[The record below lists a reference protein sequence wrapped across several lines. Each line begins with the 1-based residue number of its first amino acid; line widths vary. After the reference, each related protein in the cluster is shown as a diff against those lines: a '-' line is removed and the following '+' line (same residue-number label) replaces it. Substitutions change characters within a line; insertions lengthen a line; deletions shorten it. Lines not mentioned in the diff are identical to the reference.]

1 MKNIF
6 IYPMVVVF
14 LFTTIVGCNNRP
26 NETAFSIGTGTIL
39 GSATYLA
46 TKSKNK
52 YTAPLTFIALVGGMM
67 LGKKVGGAIDDIN
80 YVKLNTALD
89 TIPDNK
95 KVAWVNPNDN
105 SQVEIEP
112 TQTFQSEVPQ
122 FNTSSENWCRKVDW
136 KISKNGE
143 SSFGETTVCRNELDG
158 SWSPIFPLGE
168 M

>member
-1 MKNIF
+1 MMKI
-6 IYPMVVVF
+6 IS
-14 LFTTIVGCNNRP
+14 IVLCLCIVLQGCGNRP
-26 NETAFSIGTGTIL
+26 NETAFSIGTGTVL

-52 YTAPLTFIALVGGMM
+52 FVAPLTFIALVGGLM
-67 LGKKVGGAIDDIN
+67 LGKKVGGAIDDVN
-80 YVKLNTALD
+80 YVKLNTAMN

-95 KVAWVNPNDN
+95 KVAWIDPNTQ

>member
-1 MKNIF
+1 MKLF
-6 IYPMVVVF
+6 ISIVVC
-14 LFTTIVGCNNRP
+14 LCIVLQGCSTNRP
-26 NETAFSIGTGTIL
+26 SETAFGIGTGTVL
-39 GSATYLA
+39 ATATYFA

-52 YTAPLTFIALVGGMM
+52 YVAPLSFIALVGGMM

-89 TIPDNK
+89 TIPDNN

-112 TQTFQSEVPQ
+112 KQTFQSEVPQ
-122 FNTSSENWCRKVDW
+122 FNTSSENWCRLVTW

-158 SWSPIFPLGE
+158 SWSPIFPLSS

>member
-1 MKNIF
+1 MKNTIITF
-6 IYPMVVVF
+6 TIISLF
-14 LFTTIVGCNNRP
+14 LFTTGCQNRP
-26 NETAFSIGTGTIL
+26 YETAFSIGTGTIL

-67 LGKKVGGAIDDIN
+67 LGKKVGGAIDDVN
-80 YVKLNTALD
+80 FVKLNTAMN

-95 KVAWVNPNDN
+95 KVAWIDPNTQ

-122 FNTSSENWCRKVDW
+122 FNTSSDNWCRKVDW
-136 KISKNGE
+136 KILKNGE

>member
-1 MKNIF
+1 MMKI
-6 IYPMVVVF
+6 IS
-14 LFTTIVGCNNRP
+14 IVLCLCIVLQGCGNRP
-26 NETAFSIGTGTIL
+26 NETAFSIGTGTVL

-52 YTAPLTFIALVGGMM
+52 FVAPLTFIALVGGMM
-67 LGKKVGGAIDDIN
+67 LGKKVGGAIDDVN
-80 YVKLNTALD
+80 FVKLNTAMN

-95 KVAWVNPNDN
+95 KVAWIDPNTQ

>member
-1 MKNIF
+1 MMKI
-6 IYPMVVVF
+6 IS
-14 LFTTIVGCNNRP
+14 IVLCLCIVLQGCGNRP
-26 NETAFSIGTGTIL
+26 NETAFSIGTGTVL
-39 GSATYLA
+39 GGATYLA

-67 LGKKVGGAIDDIN
+67 LGKKVGGAIDDVN
-80 YVKLNTALD
+80 FVKLNTAMN

-95 KVAWVNPNDN
+95 KVAWIDPNTQ

>member
-1 MKNIF
+1 MMKI
-6 IYPMVVVF
+6 IS
-14 LFTTIVGCNNRP
+14 IVLCLCIVLQGCGNRP
-26 NETAFSIGTGTIL
+26 NETAFSIGTGTVL

-52 YTAPLTFIALVGGMM
+52 FVAPLTFIALVGGLM
-67 LGKKVGGAIDDIN
+67 LGKKVGGAIDDVN
-80 YVKLNTALD
+80 YVKLNTAMN

-95 KVAWVNPNDN
+95 KVAWIDPNTQ

-143 SSFGETTVCRNELDG
+143 SSFGETTVCRNQLDG
-158 SWSPIFPLGE
+158 SWSPIFPLSS

>member
-1 MKNIF
+1 MMKI
-6 IYPMVVVF
+6 IS
-14 LFTTIVGCNNRP
+14 IVLCLCIVLQGCGNRP
-26 NETAFSIGTGTIL
+26 NETAFSIGTGTVL
-39 GSATYLA
+39 GGATYLA

-52 YTAPLTFIALVGGMM
+52 YTAPLTFIALVGGLM
-67 LGKKVGGAIDDIN
+67 LGKKVGGAIDDVN
-80 YVKLNTALD
+80 FVKLNTAMN

-95 KVAWVNPNDN
+95 KVAWIDPNTQ

>member
-1 MKNIF
+1 MMKI
-6 IYPMVVVF
+6 IS
-14 LFTTIVGCNNRP
+14 IVLCLCIILQGCGNRP
-26 NETAFSIGTGTIL
+26 NETAFSIGTGTVL
-39 GSATYLA
+39 GSATYFA

-52 YTAPLTFIALVGGMM
+52 FVAPLTFIALVGGMM
-67 LGKKVGGAIDDIN
+67 LGKKVGGAIDDVN
-80 YVKLNTALD
+80 FVKLNTAMN

-95 KVAWVNPNDN
+95 KVAWIDPNTQ

>member
-1 MKNIF
+1 MMKI
-6 IYPMVVVF
+6 IS
-14 LFTTIVGCNNRP
+14 IVLCLCIVLQGCGNRP
-26 NETAFSIGTGTIL
+26 NEAAFSIGTGTVL

-52 YTAPLTFIALVGGMM
+52 FTAPLTFIALVGGMM
-67 LGKKVGGAIDDIN
+67 LGKKVGGAIDDVN
-80 YVKLNTALD
+80 FVKLNTAMN

-95 KVAWVNPNDN
+95 KVAWIDPNTQ

>member
-1 MKNIF
+1 
-6 IYPMVVVF
+6 
-14 LFTTIVGCNNRP
+14 
-26 NETAFSIGTGTIL
+26 
-39 GSATYLA
+39 
-46 TKSKNK
+46 
-52 YTAPLTFIALVGGMM
+52 MM
-67 LGKKVGGAIDDIN
+67 LGKKVVGAIDDIN

-112 TQTFQSEVPQ
+112 TQTYQSEVPQ
-122 FNTSSENWCRKVDW
+122 FNTSSENWCRKEDW
-136 KISKNGE
+136 KISNNGE

-158 SWSPIFPLGE
+158 SWSPIFPLSS

>member
-1 MKNIF
+1 MKKLISLS
-6 IYPMVVVF
+6 IVF
-14 LFTTIVGCNNRP
+14 TLLVSMIGCSNRP

-67 LGKKVGGAIDDIN
+67 LGKKVGGAIDDVN
-80 YVKLNTALD
+80 FVKLNTAMN

-95 KVAWVNPNDN
+95 KVAWIDPNTQ

-122 FNTSSENWCRKVDW
+122 FNTSSENWCRLVTW

-143 SSFGETTVCRNELDG
+143 SSFGETTVCRNQLDG

>member
-1 MKNIF
+1 MKI
-6 IYPMVVVF
+6 IS
-14 LFTTIVGCNNRP
+14 IVLCLCIVLQGCGNRP
-26 NETAFSIGTGTIL
+26 NETAFSIGTGTVL

-52 YTAPLTFIALVGGMM
+52 FVAPLTFIALVGGLM
-67 LGKKVGGAIDDIN
+67 LGKKVGGAIDDVN
-80 YVKLNTALD
+80 YVKLNTAMN

-95 KVAWVNPNDN
+95 KVAWIDPNTQ

-143 SSFGETTVCRNELDG
+143 SSFGETTVCRNQLDG
-158 SWSPIFPLGE
+158 SWSPIFPLSS

>member
-1 MKNIF
+1 
-6 IYPMVVVF
+6 MVVVF

-26 NETAFSIGTGTIL
+26 NETGFAIGTGTLL
-39 GSATYLA
+39 GGATYLA

-67 LGKKVGGAIDDIN
+67 LGKNIGGAIDDIN

-89 TIPDNK
+89 TIPDKN

-105 SQVEIEP
+105 TQVEIEP
-112 TQTFQSEVPQ
+112 TDTFQEVVPQ
-122 FNTSSENWCRKVDW
+122 ISKSKESWCRTVDW

-143 SSFGETTVCRNELDG
+143 SSFGETTVCRNEYTG
-158 SWSPIFPLGE
+158 EWSPIFPLSQ

>member
-1 MKNIF
+1 MMKI
-6 IYPMVVVF
+6 IS
-14 LFTTIVGCNNRP
+14 IVLCLCIVLQGGGNRP
-26 NETAFSIGTGTIL
+26 NETAFGIGTGTVL
-39 GSATYLA
+39 GGATYLA
-46 TKSKNK
+46 TKSKDK

-67 LGKKVGGAIDDIN
+67 LGKKVGGAIDDVN
-80 YVKLNTALD
+80 FVKLNTAMN

-95 KVAWVNPNDN
+95 KVAWIDPNTQ

>member
-1 MKNIF
+1 MMKI
-6 IYPMVVVF
+6 IS
-14 LFTTIVGCNNRP
+14 IVLCLCIVLQGCGNRP
-26 NETAFSIGTGTIL
+26 NETAFSIGTGTVL
-39 GSATYLA
+39 GGATYLA

-52 YTAPLTFIALVGGMM
+52 YTTPLTFIALVGGLM
-67 LGKKVGGAIDDIN
+67 LGKKVGGAIDDVN
-80 YVKLNTALD
+80 FVKLNTAMN

-95 KVAWVNPNDN
+95 KVAWIDPNTQ

>member
-1 MKNIF
+1 MKKLF

-26 NETAFSIGTGTIL
+26 NETGFAIGTGTLL
-39 GSATYLA
+39 GGATYLA

-52 YTAPLTFIALVGGMM
+52 YTAPLTFIALVGGLM
-67 LGKKVGGAIDDIN
+67 LGKKVGGAIDDVN
-80 YVKLNTALD
+80 FVKLNTAMN

-95 KVAWVNPNDN
+95 KVAWIDPNTQ

>member
-1 MKNIF
+1 MMKI
-6 IYPMVVVF
+6 IS
-14 LFTTIVGCNNRP
+14 IVLCLCIVLQGCGNRP
-26 NETAFSIGTGTIL
+26 NETAFSIGTGTVL
-39 GSATYLA
+39 GGATYLA
-46 TKSKNK
+46 TKSKDK

-67 LGKKVGGAIDDIN
+67 LGKKVGGAIDDVN
-80 YVKLNTALD
+80 FVKLNTAMN

-95 KVAWVNPNDN
+95 KVAWIDPNTQ

>member
-1 MKNIF
+1 MKKFLSYAVIF
-6 IYPMVVVF
+6 SLLVSMI
-14 LFTTIVGCNNRP
+14 GCGNRP
-26 NETAFSIGTGTIL
+26 NETAFSIGTGTVL
-39 GSATYLA
+39 GGATYLA
-46 TKSKNK
+46 KKSKNK

-67 LGKKVGGAIDDIN
+67 LGKKVGGAIDDVN
-80 YVKLNTALD
+80 YIKLNTAMN

-95 KVAWVNPNDN
+95 KVAWIDPNTQ

-122 FNTSSENWCRKVDW
+122 FNTSSENWCRLVTW

-158 SWSPIFPLGE
+158 SWSPIFPLSS